1 MEDNIN
7 AETLAQNA
15 LVQAVEA
22 GDSKEINIMSSEGT
36 IPDLSQN

>member
-1 MEDNIN
+1 MIN
-7 AETLAQNA
+7 QKKA
-15 LVQAVEA
+15 QAVEA